1 MVSFSLIQTLFPYSA
16 EIYSTLLRGKAMGIF
31 NVSGRM
37 AIAIL
42 GFLGVS
48 ALYWFDGKGLYL
60 LFTLLSFSSCVFV
73 YNMPFCT
80 LGRHLD
86 L

>member
-1 MVSFSLIQTLFPYSA
+1 
-16 EIYSTLLRGKAMGIF
+16 MGMF
-31 NVSGRM
+31 NVSGRV

-48 ALYWFDGKGLYL
+48 ALYWFDGKGLYI
-60 LFTLLSFSSCVFV
+60 LFAIFGFSSFGFM

-80 LGRHLD
+80 LGRHMD
-86 L
+86 I

>member
-1 MVSFSLIQTLFPYSA
+1 
-16 EIYSTLLRGKAMGIF
+16 MGIF

-48 ALYWFDGKGLYL
+48 ALYWFDGKGLYMI
-60 LFTLLSFSSCVFV
+60 FAFFSLLSCSLI
-73 YNMPFCT
+73 YKMPYCT
-80 LGRHLD
+80 LGRHMD
-86 L
+86 I

>member
-1 MVSFSLIQTLFPYSA
+1 
-16 EIYSTLLRGKAMGIF
+16 MGIF
-31 NVSGRM
+31 NVAGRM

-48 ALYWFDGKGLYL
+48 ALYWFDGKGLYMI
-60 LFTLLSFSSCVFV
+60 FTVLSLLSFVLIFK
-73 YNMPFCT
+73 MPFCT